1 MAVGI
6 FSAQNA
12 GTFTGRVQN
21 AVHEVSV
28 LKKAKEAQELEGQGV
43 LQLLESAAQV
53 APQPDVNGIT
63 NVAGAGRTG
72 ATASDGVSG
81 SIIDVKV

>member
-21 AVHEVSV
+21 AVHEVSI
-28 LKKAKEAQELEGQGV
+28 LKKVKENQEIEGNAK
-43 LQLLESAAQV
+43 LQLLQAAAQV
-53 APQPDVNGIT
+53 APQP
-63 NVAGAGRTG
+63 
-72 ATASDGVSG
+72 ASDGVSG
-81 SIIDVKV
+81 SIIDVRV

>member
-12 GTFTGRVQN
+12 GTFTSRVKY
-21 AVHEVSV
+21 AVHEVSM
-28 LKKAKEAQELEGQGV
+28 LKKLNENQKVQGNAN
-43 LQLLESAAQV
+43 LQLLQAAAQV
-53 APQPDVNGIT
+53 TQAPAPSG
-63 NVAGAGRTG
+63 
-72 ATASDGVSG
+72 SSG